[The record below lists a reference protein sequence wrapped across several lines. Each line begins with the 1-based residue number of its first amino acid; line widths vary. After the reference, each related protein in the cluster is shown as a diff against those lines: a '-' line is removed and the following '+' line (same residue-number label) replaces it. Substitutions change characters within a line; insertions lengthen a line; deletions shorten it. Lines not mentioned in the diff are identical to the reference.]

1 MTCNEKNPMA
11 FKEQY
16 SQPNGLL
23 EDIVTYSP
31 VVLFLWKAEEG
42 WPVEYVSG
50 NVSQFG
56 YSAADFL
63 SGNVIFKNIIYP
75 HDLERVASEVKT
87 YSEKGV
93 TDFTQEYRIFT
104 ARGDVKWIDDRT
116 VIKRNHN
123 GEITHYQGVILD
135 ITARKEAEEEL
146 YLREERLRSLVSIL
160 QYRPDSIQDFLDFT
174 LNEAIKLTQ
183 SKIGYIYY
191 YNEESMEFI
200 LNTWSKDVMKE
211 CAVSKPQTTYKL
223 ENTGIWG
230 EAVRQRKEIVVNDF
244 QSPNPLK
251 KGYPEGH
258 VELYR
263 YMTVP
268 ISKKGQIVAVVGVAN
283 KESDYDENDV
293 LQLTLLMD
301 SVWNAAEKRK
311 IEETLQQS
319 EERYRQAYY
328 LMQGVIESP
337 KDVIIFAIDRDYRYL
352 AFNKNHHSTMERIWG
367 SRIEIGVSMLS
378 YIKDPA
384 DRNKAKVNFDR
395 ALAGEAFTLIEEYGN
410 SSFNQ
415 RWYTNT
421 YSPLKD
427 LEGHVIG
434 LTLIL
439 VDITERKHAEEKLLA
454 YADEVEKKN
463 KELDIALL
471 RAEEATRAKSEFLAN
486 MSHEIRTPMNGVIG
500 MTGLL
505 LDTEL
510 TDEQRHYAEMVKVSG
525 ESLLGIINDILD
537 VSKIEAGK
545 LELEMVDFDLNNML
559 DDFAA
564 MLSIKAHEK
573 ELEFICAAAPDVP
586 SCVRGDPG
594 RLQQILINLAG
605 NAVKFTQEGEVV
617 IYVTLESE
625 TDTEVLL
632 HFSVKDTGIG
642 IPEGK
647 ISQLFNKF
655 YQVDTSTTR
664 HYGGTGL
671 GLAISKQLI
680 EMMGGEI
687 AVKSEESKGSEFWFT
702 IKLIKQLDSPPRKIN
717 SRGIRGAYILVVD
730 DNTTNR
736 EILNKRLSSFGA
748 KVEESVDG
756 PTALQAMYLA
766 YDKGKSFDLVILD
779 MHMPGMDGESV
790 ARFIRSDRKLKD
802 TPLVMLSSLGK
813 RTNSQYPEDQNFAA
827 YLTKPVKHRDL
838 IDTLSGIL
846 STDKEKQQPSPRDNV
861 LAMPLQSHGN
871 LRILLAEDNVIN
883 QKVAQSMLQ
892 KMGYRVDIVANGI
905 EALKALEML
914 PYDLVFMDVQ
924 MPEMDGFEA
933 TRQVRDPHSAVK
945 NHEIPIIAMT
955 AHAMKGD
962 RERCLEAGMNDYISK
977 PISLQAIKEVLDRW
991 QILQHKENSLK
1002 DTPLKNTNDS
1012 ENTSKNSLVFNREAL
1027 LERAMNDEAL
1037 VRKLIGM
1044 FLKDLPKQITALKEN
1059 VESMNF
1065 ENVKWYAHYIKGS
1078 SANIGAMALSTVAA
1092 DMEKAGNDHLTD
1104 EITAFMSELQ
1114 KQYELLT
1121 EQLNDL

>member
-1 MTCNEKNPMA
+1 MTCNERNPTA

-16 SQPNGLL
+16 SQHNGLL

-42 WPVEYVSG
+42 WPVEYVSE

-75 HDLERVASEVKT
+75 HDLERVALEVKT

-93 TDFTQEYRIFT
+93 TDFLQEYRIFT
-104 ARGDVKWIDDRT
+104 ADGDVKWIDDRT
-116 VIKRNHN
+116 VVKRNHN
-123 GEITHYQGVILD
+123 GDVTHYQGVILD

-146 YLREERLRSLVSIL
+146 YLREERLRSLLSIL
-160 QYRPDSIQDFLDFT
+160 QYRPDSTQDFLDFT

-183 SKIGYIYY
+183 SKVGYIYY
-191 YNEESMEFI
+191 YNEGSKEFI

-211 CAVSKPQTTYKL
+211 CAVAKPQAIYKL

-230 EAVRQRKEIVVNDF
+230 EAVRQRKAIVVNDF
-244 QSPNPLK
+244 QAPNSLK

-258 VELYR
+258 VKLYR

-283 KESDYDENDV
+283 KESDYDENDI

-301 SVWNAAEKRK
+301 SVWNAVEKRNM
-311 IEETLQQS
+311 EETLQQS
-319 EERYRQAYY
+319 EERYRQAYN

-337 KDVIIFAIDRDYRYL
+337 EDVIIFAIDRDYRYL
-352 AFNKNHHSTMERIWG
+352 AFNKNHQLTMERIWG
-367 SRIEIGVSMLS
+367 SRIEIGVSMLNH
-378 YIKDPA
+378 IKDPV

-395 ALAGEAFTLIEEYGN
+395 ALAGEAFTLLEEYGD
-410 SSFNQ
+410 SFLNR

-439 VDITERKHAEEKLLA
+439 VDITERKQAEEKLLA

-463 KELDIALL
+463 KELDIALVS
-471 RAEEATRAKSEFLAN
+471 AEEATRAKSEFLAN

-500 MTGLL
+500 MAGLL

-545 LELEMVDFDLNNML
+545 LELEMIDFDLSNML

-573 ELEFICAAAPDVP
+573 DLEFICAAAPDVP
-586 SCVRGDPG
+586 SFVRGDAG

-605 NAVKFTQEGEVV
+605 NAIKFTHEGEVV
-617 IYVTLESE
+617 IYVILESE
-625 TDTEVLL
+625 TDAEVVL

-642 IPEGK
+642 IPESK

-655 YQVDTSTTR
+655 YQVDASTTR

-680 EMMGGEI
+680 EMMGGRIGVEGG
-687 AVKSEESKGSEFWFT
+687 EGKGSEFWFT
-702 IKLIKQLDSPPRKIN
+702 VKLAKQLDSPSQKIN
-717 SRGIRGAYILVVD
+717 LRGIRGAYILIVD
-730 DNTTNR
+730 DNATNR

-756 PTALQAMYLA
+756 LTALQAMYLA
-766 YDKGKSFDLVILD
+766 YDKGKPFDLVILD

-790 ARFIRSDRKLKD
+790 ARFIKSDKKLKD
-802 TPLVMLSSLGK
+802 TSLVMLSSLGK
-813 RTNSQYPEDQNFAA
+813 RTDNQYPDDQNFAA
-827 YLTKPVKHRDL
+827 YLTKPVKHGEL
-838 IDTLSGIL
+838 IDTLSEIL
-846 STDKEKQQPSPRDNV
+846 CTDKRKQQSLPQDSI
-861 LAMPLQSHGN
+861 LAIPLQSHSN

-892 KMGYRVDIVANGI
+892 KMGYRVDVVGNGI
-905 EALKALEML
+905 EAVKALEML
-914 PYDLVFMDVQ
+914 PYDMVFMDVQ

-933 TRQVRDPHSAVK
+933 TRHVRDPNSAVK
-945 NHEIPIIAMT
+945 YHEIPIIAMT

-991 QILQHKENSLK
+991 QSRQHKENSSKEKYLE
-1002 DTPLKNTNDS
+1002 NTNNS
-1012 ENTSKNSLVFNREAL
+1012 ENISKSPLVFDRDAL
-1027 LERAMNDEAL
+1027 LERAMNDEEL

-1059 VESMNF
+1059 VQSMNF

-1078 SANIGAMALSTVAA
+1078 SANIGAIALSTVAA
-1092 DMEKAGNDHLTD
+1092 NMEKAGNEHLTD
-1104 EITAFMSELQ
+1104 EIAVFMSELE

-1121 EQLNDL
+1121 VQLKDL